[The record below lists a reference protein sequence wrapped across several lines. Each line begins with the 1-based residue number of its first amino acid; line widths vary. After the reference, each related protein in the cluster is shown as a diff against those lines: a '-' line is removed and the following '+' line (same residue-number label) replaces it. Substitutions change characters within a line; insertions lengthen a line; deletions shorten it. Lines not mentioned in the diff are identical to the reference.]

1 MYIYV
6 LSHWLL
12 LTLRCVI
19 SCSVER
25 VEEGGGG
32 WTQDGRTQP
41 FSRVSGAYPAILSV
55 MFYPFIFRADGDT
68 SIVPTPSH
76 RHAIFCVRWSLSP
89 AALHCQKK
97 EKKIHKR
104 KYQSSRISS
113 PSDPARSLS
122 SSVYITNDCRIYI
135 YIGTKERCNTR
146 NVEDLNIKIRNG
158 TQETGGN
165 GKI

>member
-1 MYIYV
+1 MCVYIYV

-25 VEEGGGG
+25 VEEGGGR

-55 MFYPFIFRADGDT
+55 MCYPFIFRADGDT

-97 EKKIHKR
+97 GKENTQKE
-104 KYQSSRISS
+104 ISIVS
-113 PSDPARSLS
+113 HFLAVRSGQKFKFICL
-122 SSVYITNDCRIYI
+122 YN
-135 YIGTKERCNTR
+135 
-146 NVEDLNIKIRNG
+146 
-158 TQETGGN
+158 
-165 GKI
+165 